1 MGAKKNPTPG
11 QLRILQVLWRRGPST
26 VRQVLEEL
34 EREKPT
40 HYTTVLKLM
49 QIMFERGLVTR
60 DESGRSHVYSAASG
74 MDRTK
79 QGLVDDLLER
89 AFGGSAKSLVMHAL
103 SGKRSTPEELDEIRR
118 YIDDMKRRKKGTR

>member
-11 QLRILQVLWRRGPST
+11 QLKILQVLWKRGPST

-34 EREKPT
+34 VQEKPT
-40 HYTTVLKLM
+40 RYTTALKLM

-60 DESGRSHVYSAASG
+60 DESGRSHVYSAASA

-89 AFGGSAKSLVMHAL
+89 AFGGSAKSLIMHAL

-118 YIDDMKRRKKGTR
+118 YIDDMKRRKKGSK

>member
-34 EREKPT
+34 AREKPT
-40 HYTTVLKLM
+40 RYTTVLKLM

-60 DESGRSHVYSAASG
+60 DESGRSHVYSAASAV
-74 MDRTK
+74 DKTR

-103 SGKRSTPEELDEIRR
+103 SGKRSTREELDEIRR